1 MCLLTSSRFT
11 ATVPTVIEQLGYS
24 SANAQLLTI
33 PIYLFA
39 MIIVLIFAF
48 WSDRIQS
55 RSPFIIGGF
64 SIGIV
69 GLIAQLAIP
78 HPRFPGLTYGFLFP
92 VAAGFYSP
100 FVSIVCWTGQF
111 FCVSFDIKVLT
122 CIP

>member
-1 MCLLTSSRFT
+1 
-11 ATVPTVIEQLGYS
+11 VIEQLGYS

-33 PIYLFA
+33 PIYVFA
-39 MIIVLIFAF
+39 MTVVLIFAF
-48 WSDRIQS
+48 WSDKIQS

-78 HPRFPGLTYGFLFP
+78 QTRMPGLTYGFLFP

-100 FVSIVCWTGQF
+100 FVSIVCWIGLF
-111 FCVSFDIKVLT
+111 FYLPFYFDNT
-122 CIP
+122 DQAHHDSQ